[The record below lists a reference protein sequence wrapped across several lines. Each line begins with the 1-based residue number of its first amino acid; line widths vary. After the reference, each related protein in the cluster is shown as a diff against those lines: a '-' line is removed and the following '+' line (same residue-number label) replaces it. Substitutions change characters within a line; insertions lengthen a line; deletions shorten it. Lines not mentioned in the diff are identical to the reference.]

1 MAHTPVNHHLLPLY
15 RFFAGLA
22 GAYVL
27 VFGIVGLVGTWGTPV
42 FGRESTWVL
51 GLRTNLAF
59 SILSIV
65 AGVVILGGA
74 IVGGN
79 LDMYINLAGGAV
91 FLIAGLAMM
100 TLMQT
105 DANFLNFTIATC
117 VLSFVIGLI
126 LLTAGLYGRVGLP
139 EQVHAEEAFR
149 HGGVDPMGHAWQQEQ
164 EQPHRPADEHRFA

>member
-15 RFFAGLA
+15 RFVAGLA

-27 VFGIVGLVGTWGTPV
+27 VFGIVGLVQTWGTPV
-42 FGRESTWVL
+42 FGHESTWVL

-65 AGVVILGGA
+65 AGTVILGGA
-74 IVGGN
+74 IVGGI

-91 FLIAGLAMM
+91 FLVAGLAMM

-126 LLTAGLYGRVGLP
+126 LLTAGLYGKVGPP

-149 HGGVDPMGHAWQQEQ
+149 HGGVDPMAHAWQQEQ